1 VKTIQFIYLTAFS
14 KTGGI
19 EKFNKNVIYSLHQ
32 IKQEYNA
39 IITSLHDAIGDE
51 AYCNSVKTN
60 FFSGSK
66 IKMLLHC
73 LKTAR
78 KTDLLF
84 VGHINLAPLVCVMK
98 LLNKRMKVIVFTH
111 GVEVWKPLSG
121 LDSAMMR
128 SANRVLCV
136 SKFTK
141 RMLRESNSD
150 VASEKIFVFLNAVDP
165 FYKEIEA
172 NADEL
177 TLLADKLK
185 VDSFRPI
192 ILSIGRICSEDAYKG
207 FDQTIQALAEVKHA
221 GLKPLY
227 LLVGKYEQ
235 DEYQRLQ
242 QLASQNGTQDNVVFL
257 GFIEERLLPA
267 YCKLADLFVMPS
279 KGEGFGIVF
288 IEAIRSKMAIIAAN
302 TGGTPEA
309 LGYGKYGR
317 LVDPDN
323 VHELAV
329 AIKEEYFKKKASK
342 QNDWEE
348 IMCLYGIE
356 RFANQLNTHI
366 EDVLHGQ

>member
-19 EKFNKNVIYSLHQ
+19 EKFNKNVMYGLNQ
-32 IKQEYNA
+32 IKYSYDL
-39 IITSLHDAIGDE
+39 IITSSHDTIGDP
-51 AYCNSVKTN
+51 AYCSNLKTN
-60 FFSGSK
+60 FFAGNKLK
-66 IKMLLHC
+66 IFLHS

-78 KTDLLF
+78 KTDILL
-84 VGHINLAPLVCVMK
+84 VGHINLSPLVCIMK
-98 LLNKRMKVIVFTH
+98 LLNPNIRVIVFTH

-128 SANRVLCV
+128 TANRVLCV

-150 VASEKIFVFLNAVDP
+150 VVNEKIFVFLNAVDP
-165 FYKEIEA
+165 FYKEVET

-177 TLLADKLK
+177 IVLAEKLK
-185 VDSFRPI
+185 IDSFKPI

-207 FDQTIQALAEVKHA
+207 FDQTIRALAEVKNS
-221 GLKPLY
+221 GLNPLY
-227 LLVGKYEQ
+227 LLVGKYES

-242 QLASQNGTQDNVVFL
+242 QLATQSGVKDNINFL
-257 GFIEERLLPA
+257 GFIEDKSLPA
-267 YCKLADLFVMPS
+267 YCKLSDLFVMPS

-317 LVDPDN
+317 LVDPDDTQ
-323 VHELAV
+323 ELAQ
-329 AIKEEYFKKKASK
+329 AIREEYYKKRVSK
-342 QNDWEE
+342 HSDWEE
-348 IMCLYGIE
+348 IMNLYGIE
-356 RFANQLNTHI
+356 RFSNQLFQHI
-366 EDVLHGQ
+366 EEVLV